1 MPFLLIV
8 APDHAL
14 KSATNIGLTTKHR
27 LNKHRLKIPKRQRR
41 QYLVV
46 PLTESNFADDIAF
59 FSSTNHVPKRL
70 LQRVE
75 EKVKL
80 LRLDESHS
88 KQSARFSTNN
98 TRP

>member
-14 KSATNIGLTTKHR
+14 KSATNIGLTT
-27 LNKHRLKIPKRQRR
+27 KHRLKIPKRQRR

>member
-1 MPFLLIV
+1 MPFLLII

-14 KSATNIGLTTKHR
+14 KSATNIGLTT
-27 LNKHRLKIPKRQRR
+27 RLKIPKRQRR

-46 PLTESNFADDIAF
+46 PLTDSNFADDIAF

-88 KQSARFSTNN
+88 KQSAGFSTNN

>member
-1 MPFLLIV
+1 MPFLLII

-14 KSATNIGLTTKHR
+14 KSATNMGLTT
-27 LNKHRLKIPKRQRR
+27 RLKIPKRQRR

-46 PLTESNFADDIAF
+46 PLTDSNFADDIAF

>member
-1 MPFLLIV
+1 MPFLLII

-14 KSATNIGLTTKHR
+14 KSATNIGLTT
-27 LNKHRLKIPKRQRR
+27 RLKIPKRQRR

-46 PLTESNFADDIAF
+46 PLADSNFADDIAF

-88 KQSARFSTNN
+88 KQSAGFSTNN

>member
-1 MPFLLIV
+1 MPFLLII
-8 APDHAL
+8 APDHSL
-14 KSATNIGLTTKHR
+14 KSATNIGLTTG
-27 LNKHRLKIPKRQRR
+27 LKIPKRQRR

-46 PLTESNFADDIAF
+46 PLTDSNFADDIAF
-59 FSSTNHVPKRL
+59 FSSTNHVLKRL

>member
-1 MPFLLIV
+1 MPFLLII

-14 KSATNIGLTTKHR
+14 KSATNIGLTTG
-27 LNKHRLKIPKRQRR
+27 LKIPKRQRR

-46 PLTESNFADDIAF
+46 PLTDSNFADDIAF

-88 KQSARFSTNN
+88 KQSAGFSTNN

>member
-1 MPFLLIV
+1 MPFLLII

-14 KSATNIGLTTKHR
+14 KSATNIGLTT
-27 LNKHRLKIPKRQRR
+27 RLKIPKRQRR

-46 PLTESNFADDIAF
+46 PLTDSNFADDIAF

-75 EKVKL
+75 EKMKL

-88 KQSARFSTNN
+88 KQSAGFSTNN

>member
-1 MPFLLIV
+1 MPFLLII

-14 KSATNIGLTTKHR
+14 KSATNIGLTT
-27 LNKHRLKIPKRQRR
+27 RLKIPKRQRR

-46 PLTESNFADDIAF
+46 PLTDSNFADDIAF

>member
-1 MPFLLIV
+1 MPFLLII

-14 KSATNIGLTTKHR
+14 KSATNIGLTT
-27 LNKHRLKIPKRQRR
+27 RLKIPKRQRR

-46 PLTESNFADDIAF
+46 PLTDSNFADDIAF

-70 LQRVE
+70 LQRLE

>member
-1 MPFLLIV
+1 MPFLLII

-14 KSATNIGLTTKHR
+14 KSATNIGLTTG
-27 LNKHRLKIPKRQRR
+27 LKIPKRQRR

-46 PLTESNFADDIAF
+46 PLTDSNFADDIAF
-59 FSSTNHVPKRL
+59 FSSTNHVLKRL

>member
-1 MPFLLIV
+1 MPFLLII

-14 KSATNIGLTTKHR
+14 KSATNIGLTT
-27 LNKHRLKIPKRQRR
+27 RLKIPKRQRR

-46 PLTESNFADDIAF
+46 PLADSNFTDDIAF

-88 KQSARFSTNN
+88 KQSAGFSTNN

>member
-1 MPFLLIV
+1 MPFLLII

-14 KSATNIGLTTKHR
+14 KSATNIGLTT
-27 LNKHRLKIPKRQRR
+27 RLKIPKRQRR

-46 PLTESNFADDIAF
+46 PLTDSNFADDIAF

-70 LQRVE
+70 LQRLE

-88 KQSARFSTNN
+88 KQSAGFSTNN

>member
-1 MPFLLIV
+1 MPFLLII

-14 KSATNIGLTTKHR
+14 KSATNIGLTTG
-27 LNKHRLKIPKRQRR
+27 LKIPKRQRR

-46 PLTESNFADDIAF
+46 PLTDSNFADDIAF